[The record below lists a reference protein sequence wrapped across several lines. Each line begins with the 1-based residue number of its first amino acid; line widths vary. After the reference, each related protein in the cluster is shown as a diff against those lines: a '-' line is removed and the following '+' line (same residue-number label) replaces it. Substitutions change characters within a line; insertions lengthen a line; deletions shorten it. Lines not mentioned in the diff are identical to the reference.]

1 MAIRE
6 FQVDLLR
13 DAVERM
19 CGPAAC
25 DMPEDVRLAM
35 EEAARIEDGPNARSV
50 LAELLDNYQIAATER
65 IPVCQD
71 TGMVVIFLDVGLDV
85 HFNGDPYQA
94 INEGVRRG
102 YRGSSLRMSI
112 VGDPL
117 RRVNTGDNTPALVSV
132 RLVPGD
138 RVTLTFMAK
147 GFGSENTSRLAMLR
161 PADGLEGVRRFVLDT
176 AAKAGPNACPPIVVG
191 VGIGG
196 SFDQVA
202 LAAKRALS
210 RDTGQAHSDPFYAD
224 FERSLLEDI
233 NKTGVGP
240 QGLGGRTTALS
251 VAIEVLPTHIAA
263 LPVACN
269 INCHVARHMKEVL

>member
-1 MAIRE
+1 MRE

-25 DMPEDVRLAM
+25 DMPEDVRQAM

-102 YRGSSLRMSI
+102 YRDSSLRMSI

>member
-1 MAIRE
+1 
-6 FQVDLLR
+6 
-13 DAVERM
+13 
-19 CGPAAC
+19 
-25 DMPEDVRLAM
+25 
-35 EEAARIEDGPNARSV
+35 
-50 LAELLDNYQIAATER
+50 
-65 IPVCQD
+65 
-71 TGMVVIFLDVGLDV
+71 MVVIFLDVGLDV

-161 PADGLEGVRRFVLDT
+161 PADGLEGVRQFVLDT

-210 RDTGQAHSDPFYAD
+210 RDTGRAHPDPFYAD
-224 FERSLLEDI
+224 LERSLLEDI

>member
-25 DMPEDVRLAM
+25 DMSEDVRLAM

-132 RLVPGD
+132 RLDSP
-138 RVTLTFMAK
+138 
-147 GFGSENTSRLAMLR
+147 ENTS
-161 PADGLEGVRRFVLDT
+161 
-176 AAKAGPNACPPIVVG
+176 
-191 VGIGG
+191 
-196 SFDQVA
+196 
-202 LAAKRALS
+202 
-210 RDTGQAHSDPFYAD
+210 DPST
-224 FERSLLEDI
+224 R
-233 NKTGVGP
+233 
-240 QGLGGRTTALS
+240 
-251 VAIEVLPTHIAA
+251 
-263 LPVACN
+263 
-269 INCHVARHMKEVL
+269 